1 MGRCN
6 LAEALISLARR
17 PFSATGKT
25 VSVLGLGTVKFGRN
39 QGVKY
44 PGGDGFTLPTDNEI
58 SNLLDLCLDRGINLL
73 DTAPAYGTAEERL
86 GKLMGSRRDKFFIVG
101 KTGEEFADGK
111 SSHIFTA
118 AHTQMSVE
126 RSLRR
131 LNTDY
136 LDCVMV
142 HSSHRDVEVIDDTDV
157 VATLLRMKDEGKI
170 LSVGVSV
177 YTLAG
182 GKRAVALTDAV
193 MVAYNRNYT
202 TEKETIDYARER
214 GKAVL
219 IKKGLAS
226 GHVDAIGSLDENIRF
241 VLDTPGVTS
250 LVFGSI
256 TPANILS
263 NVQGAGDARAT
274 KMPSAE

>member
-1 MGRCN
+1 M
-6 LAEALISLARR
+6 AEALTPLARR
-17 PFSATGKT
+17 PFAATGKS

-58 SNLLDLCLDRGINLL
+58 SSLLDLCLDHGINLL

-86 GKLMGSRRDKFFIVG
+86 GKLMGARRDKFFIVG

-111 SSHIFTA
+111 SSHNFTA
-118 AHTQMSVE
+118 AHTRLSVE

-136 LDCVMV
+136 LDCVLV
-142 HSSHRDVEVIDDTDV
+142 HASHQDVDVIDGTDV
-157 VATLLRMKDEGKI
+157 VATLSRMKAEGKI
-170 LSVGVSV
+170 GSVGVSV
-177 YTLAG
+177 YTIAG
-182 GKRAVALTDAV
+182 GKRAVDLTDAV
-193 MVAYNRNYT
+193 MVAYNHNYIA
-202 TEKETIDYARER
+202 EKVTVDYACAH

-226 GHVDAIGSLDENIRF
+226 GHLDAIGSLEENIHF
-241 VLDTPGVTS
+241 VLETPGVTS

-256 TPANILS
+256 APANILG
-263 NVQGAGDARAT
+263 NIRVAGGIRAA
-274 KMPSAE
+274 KLPAAE